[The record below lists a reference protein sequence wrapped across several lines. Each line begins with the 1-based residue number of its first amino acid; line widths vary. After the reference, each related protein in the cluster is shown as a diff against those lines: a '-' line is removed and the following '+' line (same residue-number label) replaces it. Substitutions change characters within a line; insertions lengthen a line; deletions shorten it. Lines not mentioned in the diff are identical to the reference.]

1 MYIVSLTYKVPNDVV
16 DEYLEAHVEFLKEQY
31 HKGHFLAS
39 GRKVPRSGGVI
50 LSGIESIEALNQVI
64 NQDPFKQNG
73 VADYEIIEFIP
84 SMTCAELDFLRTT

>member
-31 HKGHFLAS
+31 RKGYFLAS

-50 LSGIESIEALNQVI
+50 LSGIDCKEVLDQVI
-64 NQDPFKQNG
+64 SQDPFNQNG

-84 SMTCAELDFLRTT
+84 TMTCAELDFLKTS